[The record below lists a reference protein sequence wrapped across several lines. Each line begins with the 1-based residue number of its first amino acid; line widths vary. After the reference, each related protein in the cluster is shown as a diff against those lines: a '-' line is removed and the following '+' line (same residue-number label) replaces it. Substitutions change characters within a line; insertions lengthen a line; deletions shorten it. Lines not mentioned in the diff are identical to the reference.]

1 MGQTRQ
7 INKCGEITIMSV
19 DGIDTNRRRFLT
31 TTATVVGG
39 AGAVA
44 TSIPFISTLSPS
56 AKTKAIG
63 APVEVEIGELQPGEL
78 KIVLWQGKPVWILR
92 RDDTTLEGIKSLD
105 ADVRDPSSEE
115 QQQPEYAKNEYR
127 SVKPEYLI
135 VLGLCTHLGCSP
147 TFVEAEDGASH
158 NLSGW
163 KGGFFCPC
171 HGSRFDLAGRVFKG
185 VPAPRN
191 LVVPPHMYLNDTK
204 VLIGD
209 DSGVLS

>member
-1 MGQTRQ
+1 MST
-7 INKCGEITIMSV
+7 NSV
-19 DGIDTNRRRFLT
+19 DNNRRRFLT
-31 TTATVVGG
+31 TTASVVGG

-63 APVEVEIGELQPGEL
+63 APVEVEIGELQAGEL
-78 KIVLWQGKPVWILR
+78 KIAQWQGKPVWILR
-92 RDDTTLEGIKSLD
+92 RSESALNTIRELD
-105 ADVRDPSSEE
+105 SEVADPASERE
-115 QQQPEYAKNEYR
+115 QQPEYAKNEFR

-147 TFVEAEDGASH
+147 TYVSRENGGSH
-158 NLSGW
+158 NLDSSW

-171 HGSRFDLAGRVFKG
+171 HGSRFDLAGRVYKG
-185 VPAPRN
+185 VPAPTN
-191 LVVPPHMYLNDTK
+191 LVVPPHMYLSETK